1 MAHQIL
7 PPINY
12 YQNESN
18 WGDYQYISLSQLVN
32 NFMLEHIGDDRLLSN
47 VKRYTVLQHLKRGI
61 QEFNYDTLKEVKVI
75 ELDLNDALLLTL
87 PHDYVSYVRVSVLGN
102 DGLLRPLSQDSR
114 TLIGRAYL
122 QDHEYNILFDEDGYP
137 LEANETETFKKY
149 SVSGLQGGN
158 LCEHEMGLGYQ
169 YKSPNFGLNPNLNSN
184 GYFSIDKR
192 KGVMS
197 FSSNI
202 GGRVIVLEYISDG
215 LEYNNGDEVMVHKF
229 AEQALYSYVKYSI
242 LNNKYGVQE
251 YIINRAKKDYY
262 RDLQNA
268 NIRMLDLNG
277 SELLILLNGRKKW
290 LK

>member
-7 PPINY
+7 PPIDY

-18 WGDYQYISLSQLVN
+18 WGDYQYVSLSQLVN
-32 NFMLEHIGDDRLLSN
+32 NFMLEQIGDDRLLSN
-47 VKRYTVLQHLKRGI
+47 VKRYNVLQHFKRGI
-61 QEFNYDTLKEVKVI
+61 QEFNYDTLKEVKVV
-75 ELDLNDALLLTL
+75 ELELNDNLLLTL
-87 PHDYVSYVRVSVLGN
+87 PHDYVSYVRVSVLGV

-122 QDHEYNILFDEDGYP
+122 QDHEYNILFDQDGYP
-137 LEANETETFKKY
+137 LEANETETFKRY
-149 SVSGLQGGN
+149 SLVSGTTSDV
-158 LCEHEMGLGYQ
+158 CEEYEYHQ
-169 YKSPNFGLNPNLNSN
+169 PNFGLNPNLNAN

-202 GGRVIVLEYISDG
+202 KGRIIVLEYVSDG
-215 LEYNNGDEVMVHKF
+215 LEYNNGDDIMVHKF
-229 AEQALYSYVKYSI
+229 AEQALYSYVKYAL

-262 RDLQNA
+262 RDLQNTK
-268 NIRMLDLNG
+268 IRMLDLNG

>member
-1 MAHQIL
+1 MPHQIL

-18 WGDYQYISLSQLVN
+18 WGDYQYIPLSQLVD
-32 NFMLEHIGDDRLLSN
+32 NFMLEQIGDDRLLSN
-47 VKRYTVLQHLKRGI
+47 VKRYNVLQHFKRGI
-61 QEFNYDTLKEVKVI
+61 QEFNYDTLKEIKVV
-75 ELDLNDALLLTL
+75 ELELNDNLLLTL
-87 PHDYVSYVRVSVLGN
+87 PHDYVSYVRVSVLGI

-137 LEANETETFKKY
+137 LEANETETFKRY
-149 SVSGLQGGN
+149 SLTSATSPDI
-158 LCEHEMGLGYQ
+158 CEEYE
-169 YKSPNFGLNPNLNSN
+169 YNSPNFGLNPNLNAN

-202 GGRVIVLEYISDG
+202 KGRIIVLEYVSDG
-215 LEYNNGDEVMVHKF
+215 LEYNNGDEIMVHKF
-229 AEQALYSYVKYSI
+229 AEQALYSYVKYAL

-262 RDLQNA
+262 RDLQNT
-268 NIRMLDLNG
+268 NIRMLNLNG

>member
-1 MAHQIL
+1 MPHQIL

-18 WGDYQYISLSQLVN
+18 WGDYQYIPLSQLVN
-32 NFMLEHIGDDRLLSN
+32 NFMLEQIGDDRLLSN
-47 VKRYTVLQHLKRGI
+47 VKRYNVLQHFKRGI
-61 QEFNYDTLKEVKVI
+61 QEFNYDTLKEIKVV
-75 ELDLNDALLLTL
+75 ELELSDSLLLTL
-87 PHDYVSYVRVSVLGN
+87 PHDYVSYVRVSVLGV

-137 LEANETETFKKY
+137 LEANETETFKRY
-149 SVSGLQGGN
+149 SLTSGTTPDV
-158 LCEHEMGLGYQ
+158 CEEYE
-169 YKSPNFGLNPNLNSN
+169 YNSPNFGLNPNLNAN

-202 GGRVIVLEYISDG
+202 KGRIIVLEYVSDG
-215 LEYNNGDEVMVHKF
+215 LEYNNGDEIMVHKF
-229 AEQALYSYVKYSI
+229 AEQALYSYVKYAL
-242 LNNKYGVQE
+242 LNNKYGIQE

>member
-1 MAHQIL
+1 MPHQIL

-18 WGDYQYISLSQLVN
+18 WGDYQYIPLSQLVN
-32 NFMLEHIGDDRLLSN
+32 NFMLEQIGDDRLLSN
-47 VKRYTVLQHLKRGI
+47 VKRYNVLQHFKRGI
-61 QEFNYDTLKEVKVI
+61 QEFNYDTLKEIKVV
-75 ELDLNDALLLTL
+75 ELELSDSLLLTL
-87 PHDYVSYVRVSVLGN
+87 PHDYVSYVRVSVLGV

-122 QDHEYNILFDEDGYP
+122 QDHEFNILFDEDGYP
-137 LEANETETFKKY
+137 LEANETETFKRY
-149 SVSGLQGGN
+149 SLTSGTTPDV
-158 LCEHEMGLGYQ
+158 CEEYE
-169 YKSPNFGLNPNLNSN
+169 YNSPNFGLNPNLNAN

-202 GGRVIVLEYISDG
+202 KGRIIVLEYVSDG
-215 LEYNNGDEVMVHKF
+215 LEYNNGDEIMVHKF
-229 AEQALYSYVKYSI
+229 AEQALYSYVKYAL